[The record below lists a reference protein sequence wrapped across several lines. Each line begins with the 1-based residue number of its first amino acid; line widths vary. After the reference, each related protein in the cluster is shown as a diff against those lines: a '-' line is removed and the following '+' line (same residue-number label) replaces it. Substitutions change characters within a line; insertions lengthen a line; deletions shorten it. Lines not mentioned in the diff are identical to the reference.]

1 MSTHT
6 LNKKIQASGTNFS
19 HSHKSKEGFSL
30 HSGPRNLS
38 YIGKSS
44 RNSTVQ
50 TTYIGIYPKNYVH
63 NSTTTNNADIP
74 RLCDEKVKIH
84 GNQPNNHSSV
94 LGTKSMLRN
103 RFKWIHSGSYPNN
116 VVQPSL
122 DQGYDT
128 YIKKIKSCQIRK
140 NAFSKPVT
148 TPCDNCKKAFGSMQL
163 NHIPTVS
170 LKEQNDQVVKDTQRG
185 PLDYDTRYE
194 LLVYKCTNPDCKSLP
209 FPYPTTNPGSS
220 LPAGCGGGTE
230 IEKYL
235 SPPSWYTD
243 CSKNPVDPSN
253 SSVSNMD
260 VRIGY
265 DYAVT
270 PNYSLFTPQ
279 PKASDLQ
286 NRQLRIYFKD
296 GSNKIYIGGRRRS
309 GLGSA
314 PTLSNTFQSGLLTKF
329 FATQNLALVFELDNT
344 LFPPYTLV
352 TTTLNGIKHF
362 IKIRKQWWFG
372 TEQDFGTIDI
382 CELLPVHT
390 DFITDGS
397 TSPRS
402 IHLQLG
408 NMTTTKPS
416 TYPAWEGNP
425 VQFWSYVNSP
435 SFVFYAEFAE

>member
-19 HSHKSKEGFSL
+19 HSHKSNEGFSL

-44 RNSTVQ
+44 KNSTVQ

-63 NSTTTNNADIP
+63 NSNNNIDIP
-74 RLCDEKVKIH
+74 RLCDEKVHIH

-94 LGTKSMLRN
+94 LGTKSMIRN

-128 YIKKIKSCQIRK
+128 YIKKVKTCQIRK

-148 TPCDNCKKAFGSMQL
+148 TPCNNCKKAFGSMQL

-194 LLVYKCTNPDCKSLP
+194 LLVYKCTNPDCKTLP

-230 IEKYL
+230 IERYL
-235 SPPSWYTD
+235 SPPLWYTD

-279 PKASDLQ
+279 PPASDLKD
-286 NRQLRIYFKD
+286 RQLRIYFKD
-296 GSNKIYIGGRRRS
+296 GPNKIYIAGRRIP
-309 GLGSA
+309 GLGSN
-314 PTLSNTFQSGLLTKF
+314 PSPSDTFQSGLLTKYF
-329 FATQNLALVFELDNT
+329 STKNLALVFELDNT
-344 LFPPYTLV
+344 LFPPYTLI

-362 IKIRKQWWFG
+362 IKIRKQYWLG
-372 TEQDFGTIDI
+372 AEQDFGTIDI
-382 CELLPVHT
+382 CELLPSHT
-390 DFITDGS
+390 KFITDGS

-402 IHLQLG
+402 ITLQLG
-408 NMTTTKPS
+408 NVTTTKPS

-425 VQFWSYVNSP
+425 VQFWNYVNSP
-435 SFVFYAEFAE
+435 SFIFYAEFAE